1 MSQLELQNVVRKFDD
16 KRGVFGIDLKIE
28 DHEFFVILG
37 PSGCGKTTTLRM
49 VAGLEKVDSGKIFL
63 DDQEITD
70 FPPRMRNIAMVFQNY
85 ALYPF
90 LTVRKNIQFPL
101 KILKM
106 SRKDMDDKTE
116 EIAKILGIQD
126 LLEQKPGEI
135 SGGQRQRVALAR
147 ALVREP
153 KMFLMDEPLSN
164 LDAKLRTQMRVE
176 LKRIQ
181 KQFGTT
187 TLYVTHDQVE
197 ATTLADR
204 AMVMRNGRIEQMGP
218 PMEIYNRPENRFVAT
233 FVGDPPM
240 NMIPAHL
247 YESGGKAKLK
257 IENME
262 MDIPGL
268 QLDAGF
274 NLDVIAG
281 IRPED
286 VRVEDNGLKSKLV
299 VKQNIGRAEYQYF
312 ELNDGTSFI
321 RQIYSD
327 ENLQEGD
334 FINIMPNIEK
344 LILFEDNEGRAIY
357 YYGMNR
363 LKKVLLTEGVRSN
376 ND

>member
-1 MSQLELQNVVRKFDD
+1 MSQLVLQNVKRQFDE

-70 FPPRMRNIAMVFQNY
+70 FPPKMRNIAMVFQNY

-90 LTVRKNIQFPL
+90 MSVKKNIQFPL
-101 KILKM
+101 KIMKM
-106 SRKDMDDKTE
+106 SKKDMDDKTE
-116 EIAKILGIQD
+116 EIAGILGIKD
-126 LLEQKPGEI
+126 LLDQKPGEI

-204 AMVMRNGRIEQMGP
+204 ALVMRNGRIEQMGP
-218 PMEIYNRPENRFVAT
+218 PMDIYLRPENKFVAT

-240 NMIPAHL
+240 NIIPAHL
-247 YESGGKAKLK
+247 YEEDGKAKLR
-257 IENME
+257 IEKMVLVLPDLE
-262 MDIPGL
+262 LKPG
-268 QLDAGF
+268 F
-274 NLDVIAG
+274 SLDVQAG

-286 VRVEDNGLKSKLV
+286 VTVGDNGIKAKLT

-312 ELNDGTSFI
+312 SLDDGTTFV
-321 RQIYSD
+321 RQVYSD
-327 ENLQEGD
+327 ENIQEGD
-334 FINIMPNIEK
+334 SLYIRPELNRI
-344 LILFEDNEGRAIY
+344 LLFEDNEGRTIY
-357 YYGMNR
+357 SSGMKNLR
-363 LKKVLLTEGVRSN
+363 PALLTDSIQQ
-376 ND
+376 

>member
-1 MSQLELQNVVRKFDD
+1 MSQLVLQNVKRQFDE

-70 FPPRMRNIAMVFQNY
+70 FPPKMRNIAMVFQNY

-90 LTVRKNIQFPL
+90 MSVRKNIQFPL
-101 KILKM
+101 KIMKM
-106 SRKDMDDKTE
+106 SKKDMDDKTE
-116 EIAKILGIQD
+116 EMAGILGIKD
-126 LLEQKPGEI
+126 LLDQKPGEI

-204 AMVMRNGRIEQMGP
+204 ALVMRNGRIEQMGP
-218 PMEIYNRPENRFVAT
+218 PMDIYLRPENKFVAT

-240 NMIPAHL
+240 NIIPAHL
-247 YESGGKAKLK
+247 YEEDGKAKLR
-257 IENME
+257 IEKMVLVLPDLE
-262 MDIPGL
+262 LKPG
-268 QLDAGF
+268 F
-274 NLDVIAG
+274 SLDVQAG

-286 VRVEDNGLKSKLV
+286 VTVGDDGIKAKLT

-312 ELNDGTSFI
+312 SLDDGTTFV
-321 RQIYSD
+321 RQVYSD
-327 ENLQEGD
+327 ENIQEGD
-334 FINIMPNIEK
+334 SLYIRPELNRI
-344 LILFEDNEGRAIY
+344 LLFEDNEGRTIY
-357 YYGMNR
+357 SSGMKNLR
-363 LKKVLLTEGVRSN
+363 PALLTDSIQQ
-376 ND
+376 

>member
-1 MSQLELQNVVRKFDD
+1 MSQLVLQNVKRQFDE

-70 FPPRMRNIAMVFQNY
+70 FPPKMRNIAMVFQNY

-90 LTVRKNIQFPL
+90 MSVRKNIQFPL
-101 KILKM
+101 KIMKM
-106 SRKDMDDKTE
+106 SKKDMDDKTE
-116 EIAKILGIQD
+116 EIAGILGIKD
-126 LLEQKPGEI
+126 LLDQKPGEI

-204 AMVMRNGRIEQMGP
+204 ALVMRNGRIEQMGP
-218 PMEIYNRPENRFVAT
+218 PMDIYLRPENKFVAT

-240 NMIPAHL
+240 NIIPAHL
-247 YESGGKAKLK
+247 YEEDGKAKLR
-257 IENME
+257 IEKMVLVLPDLE
-262 MDIPGL
+262 LKPG
-268 QLDAGF
+268 F
-274 NLDVIAG
+274 SLDVQAG

-286 VRVEDNGLKSKLV
+286 VTVGDDGIKAKLT

-312 ELNDGTSFI
+312 SLDDGTTFV
-321 RQIYSD
+321 RQVYSD
-327 ENLQEGD
+327 ENIQEGD
-334 FINIMPNIEK
+334 SLYIRPELNRI
-344 LILFEDNEGRAIY
+344 LLFEDNEGRTIY
-357 YYGMNR
+357 SSGMKNLR
-363 LKKVLLTEGVRSN
+363 PALLTDSIQQ
-376 ND
+376 

>member
-1 MSQLELQNVVRKFDD
+1 MSQLVLQDVERRFDEN
-16 KRGVFGIDLKIE
+16 RGVFGINLKIE

-70 FPPRMRNIAMVFQNY
+70 FPPKMRNIAMVFQNY

-90 LTVRKNIQFPL
+90 MTVRKNIQFPL

-106 SRKDMDDKTE
+106 SKKDMDDKTE
-116 EIAKILGIQD
+116 EVAGILGIKD
-126 LLEQKPGEI
+126 LLDQKPGEI

-204 AMVMRNGRIEQMGP
+204 ALVMNRGRIEQMGP
-218 PMEIYNRPENRFVAT
+218 PMDIYMKPENRFVAT
-233 FVGDPPM
+233 FVGDPAM
-240 NMIPAHL
+240 NIVPAHL
-247 YESGGKAKLK
+247 FEKDGKAKLQ
-257 IENME
+257 IEKMT
-262 MDIPGL
+262 ITLPGL
-268 QLDAGF
+268 ELKQGF
-274 NLDVIAG
+274 SLDVQVG

-286 VRVEDNGLKSKLV
+286 VNIEEDGIKAKLT

-312 ELNDGTSFI
+312 TLDDGTAFV

-327 ENLQEGD
+327 EQIQEGD
-334 FINIMPNIEK
+334 SLHIKPNLDK
-344 LILFEDNEGRAIY
+344 LILFEDNEGKAIY
-357 YYGMNR
+357 YSGMKNLR
-363 LKKVLLTEGVRSN
+363 QTAMIASVP
-376 ND
+376 